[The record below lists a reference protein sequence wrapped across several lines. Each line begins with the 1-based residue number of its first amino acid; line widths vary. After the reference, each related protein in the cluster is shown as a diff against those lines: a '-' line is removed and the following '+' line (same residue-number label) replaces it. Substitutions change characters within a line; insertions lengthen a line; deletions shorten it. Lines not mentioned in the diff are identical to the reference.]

1 MTPAMKLIGI
11 DIGTSSVKAVRIR
24 ADDGITVEAAVSR
37 PYAADNAPTRDP
49 ALWARLAEEALVELT
64 TGEAVS
70 AIGFTGQMHSLVAL
84 ERGGALAAPV
94 KLWLDMDGAPDLEAF
109 VAAYPGSFARDTGN
123 IPLPDFTLA
132 KWLWARR
139 LDPSLSGRI
148 DGLYCAKDYVR
159 ALLDPSAPFVVD
171 RNEATG
177 MQVFDPFADR
187 WHDDLLERAGLPRAA
202 LPRPVSATEVAGV
215 WRGIPMVVGVGDQ
228 AAAARAIGS
237 LVPGV
242 ASLSLGTSG
251 VLSIPLMKHALPVDW
266 DGAFHLFP
274 TGFDDNYQV
283 IGTVPA
289 FGATLRWLQN
299 LFGRPMAELDAAAA
313 ALPVGQGRELFVPYL
328 AGAGAPHPCHDLAA
342 ALSGLTVASGLAGIV
357 RAVYDGM
364 AQELATIT
372 HEAAAIGAP
381 TDVVLLSGGATHLP
395 GLVATL
401 AAFLPCECRL
411 VDAAEAS
418 AVGAALAGL
427 DHLRPA
433 NRLCLSTTAV
443 PSAQSLAIRDDWR
456 RAREA
461 ALAGGGF
468 QHEG

>member
-1 MTPAMKLIGI
+1 MTQAIKLIGI

-24 ADDGITVEAAVSR
+24 ADGDIVVEAAVSR

-49 ALWARLAEEALVELT
+49 ALWARLAEEALVALT
-64 TGEAVS
+64 GNETVS
-70 AIGFTGQMHSLVAL
+70 AIGFTGQMHAMVAL
-84 ERGGALAAPV
+84 DDQGALAAPV
-94 KLWLDMDGAPDLEAF
+94 RLWLDMDGAPDLDAF
-109 VAAYPGSFARDTGN
+109 VAAYPGSFARETGN

-139 LDPSLSGRI
+139 LDPGLTGRAS
-148 DGLYCAKDYVR
+148 GLYCAKDYVR
-159 ALLDPSAPFVVD
+159 AALDPSAPFVVD

-187 WHDDLLERAGLPRAA
+187 WHDGLIERAGLPRAA
-202 LPRPVSATEVAGV
+202 LPRPVAATEAAGA

-251 VLSIPLMKHALPVDW
+251 VLSIPLMKSALPANW

-289 FGATLRWLQN
+289 FGATLRWLEG
-299 LFGRPMAELDAAAA
+299 LFGRPMAELDAAASS
-313 ALPVGQGRELFVPYL
+313 LPPGRGRELFVPYL
-328 AGAGAPHPCHDLAA
+328 AGAGAPHPHHHLAA
-342 ALSGLTVASGLAGIV
+342 ALSGLTVASGLAAIV
-357 RAVYDGM
+357 RAVYDGL
-364 AQELATIT
+364 AQELAAIA

-381 TDVVLLSGGATHLP
+381 SDVVLLSGGATHLP

-418 AVGAALAGL
+418 AVGAALAAL
-427 DHLRPA
+427 DHLRSDS
-433 NRLCLSTTAV
+433 RLCLGTAAV
-443 PSAQSLAIRDDWR
+443 PRVQSLAIRDDWR
-456 RAREA
+456 RARET
-461 ALAGGGF
+461 ALADGGV
-468 QHEG
+468 QHKD

>member
-1 MTPAMKLIGI
+1 MTQAIKLIGI
-11 DIGTSSVKAVRIR
+11 DIGTSSVKAVRVR
-24 ADDGITVEAAVSR
+24 ADDGVAVEAAVSK
-37 PYAADNAPTRDP
+37 PYAADGAPTRDP
-49 ALWARLAEEALVELT
+49 TLWTRLAEEALDELT
-64 TGEAVS
+64 RGETIA
-70 AIGFTGQMHSLVAL
+70 AIGFTGQMHAMVAVADD
-84 ERGGALAAPV
+84 GALAAPV
-94 KLWLDMDGAPDLEAF
+94 KLWLDMDGAPDLDAF
-109 VAAYPGSFARDTGN
+109 VAAYPGSFATDTGN

-132 KWLWARR
+132 KWLWASR
-139 LDPSLSGRI
+139 LDPRLAKRVG
-148 DGLYCAKDYVR
+148 GLYCAKDYVR
-159 ALLDPSAPFVVD
+159 AALDPSAPFVVD

-187 WHDDLLERAGLPRAA
+187 WHEGILERAGLPMAA
-202 LPRPVSATEVAGV
+202 LPKLVSATQAAGA

-228 AAAARAIGS
+228 AAAARAIGA

-251 VLSIPLMKHALPVDW
+251 VLSIPLMKSALPASW

-289 FGATLRWLQN
+289 FGATLRWLQT
-299 LFGRPMAELDAAAA
+299 LFGRSMAELDAAAA
-313 ALPVGQGRELFVPYL
+313 DRPIGEGRALFVPYL
-328 AGAGAPHPCHDLAA
+328 AGAGAPHPDHALAA
-342 ALSGLTVASGLAGIV
+342 ALSGLTVDTDLPAIV

-364 AQELATIT
+364 AQELAAIT
-372 HEAAAIGAP
+372 EEAAAIGAP
-381 TDVVLLSGGATHLP
+381 TDAILLSGGATHLP

-401 AAFLPCECRL
+401 AAFLPSECRL

-433 NRLCLSTTAV
+433 NRLSLTTTAV
-443 PSAQSLAIRDDWR
+443 PRGQSHALRDDWR
-456 RAREA
+456 RARQA
-461 ALAGGGF
+461 ALAGRHVHQKG
-468 QHEG
+468 

>member
-1 MTPAMKLIGI
+1 MTQAVKLVGI
-11 DIGTSSVKAVRIR
+11 DIGTSSIKAVRIR
-24 ADDGITVEAAVSR
+24 AEGAIAVEAAVSR

-64 TGEAVS
+64 AGETVS
-70 AIGFTGQMHSLVAL
+70 AIGFTGQMHAMVAL
-84 ERGGALAAPV
+84 DDRGALAAPV
-94 KLWLDMDGAPDLEAF
+94 RLWLDMDGAPDLDAF
-109 VAAYPGSFARDTGN
+109 VAAYPGSIARETGN

-139 LDPSLSGRI
+139 LDPDLPARI
-148 DGLYCAKDYVR
+148 GGLYCAKDYVR
-159 ALLDPSAPFVVD
+159 AALDPSAPFVVD

-177 MQVFDPFADR
+177 MQVFNPFADR
-187 WHDDLLERAGLPRAA
+187 WHDGLIERAGLSRAA
-202 LPRPVSATEVAGV
+202 LPRPVAATEAAGA

-228 AAAARAIGS
+228 AAAARAIGA

-251 VLSIPLMKHALPVDW
+251 VLSIPLVKSALPTSW

-289 FGATLRWLQN
+289 FGATLRWLQT
-299 LFGRPMAELDAAAA
+299 LFGRSMAELDAAASSR
-313 ALPVGQGRELFVPYL
+313 PIGEGRALFVPYL
-328 AGAGAPHPCHDLAA
+328 AGAGAPHPDHSLAA
-342 ALSGLTVASGLAGIV
+342 ALTGLTVDTDLPAIV
-357 RAVYDGM
+357 RAVYDGT
-364 AQELATIT
+364 AQELAAIT
-372 HEAAAIGAP
+372 EEAAAIGAAN
-381 TDVVLLSGGATHLP
+381 DAVLLSGGATHLP

-401 AAFLPCECRL
+401 SAFLPSECRL

-427 DHLRPA
+427 DHLQPG
-433 NRLCLSTTAV
+433 NRLSLTTTAV
-443 PSAQSLAIRDDWR
+443 PRAMSHALRDDWR
-456 RAREA
+456 RARET
-461 ALAGGGF
+461 ALADGGV
-468 QHEG
+468 QHKD